1 MDNDSIEGTVKQ
13 ATGDARSIA
22 GNLTN
27 NQGLAV
33 EGETN
38 NAVGKIQSA
47 LGSLKEKLQKKQRRV
62 AAYGLLDM

>member
-13 ATGDARSIA
+13 ATGDARWID

-27 NQGLAV
+27 NQGLVV
-33 EGETN
+33 EGEADK
-38 NAVGKIQSA
+38 AVGKIQSA
-47 LGSLKEKLQKKQRRV
+47 LGSLKEKLQKKQRHV